1 MRLLT
6 LTSSTTDPRERGRQI
21 GGAHPDAVRRSTELY
36 RAHFAALGIDLD
48 RADEIA
54 RRSHD
59 LLRAWHAPLAEE
71 SDAMADAAGV
81 DRLLVAAVGARTE
94 ILAAAEPQ
102 REGECSTAVHVP
114 ATGAAETIQTWDWH
128 AALVPFGLL
137 LDYAPAAGR
146 RAKLFT
152 EFGTAAKIGANS
164 AGLGLHFNILSHRQD
179 SAAGGVPVHA
189 IARRII
195 DEADSVDDAIALA
208 SSAAVSASTVFTVTE
223 RGDDRRAPRAA
234 SIEVSPAGVAVVAPA
249 GDGWL
254 LHTNHFLDE
263 GLAAGDTM
271 PADST
276 TAERYAHLAAVR
288 SGMTGLDPLER
299 AAAMCGGDGPNAA
312 VCMRPELDKPSHEQ
326 WETLLTIGID
336 ADSLHLDV
344 HPGIPADA
352 ARHGMT
358 RF

>member
-21 GGAHPDAVRRSTELY
+21 GLAHPDAVRRSAELY
-36 RAHFAALGIDLD
+36 RSHFVALGIDLGL
-48 RADEIA
+48 ADDIA

-59 LLRAWHAPLAEE
+59 LLRSWYAPLAEE

-81 DRLLVAAVGARTE
+81 DRLHVAAVGARTE

-102 REGECSTAVHVP
+102 PEGECSTAVHVP
-114 ATGAAETIQTWDWH
+114 AAGVAETIQTWDWH
-128 AALVPFGLL
+128 ASLVPFGLL
-137 LDYAPAAGR
+137 LDYVPAAGR
-146 RAKLFT
+146 HAKLFT

-164 AGLGLHFNILSHRQD
+164 AGLGLHFNILSHRD
-179 SAAGGVPVHA
+179 DTATGGVPVHA

-195 DEADSVDDAIALA
+195 DEADTLDDAVTIA
-208 SSAAVSASTVFTVTE
+208 SSATVSASTVFTVTE
-223 RGDDRRAPRAA
+223 RGDDRRRPRAA
-234 SIEVSPAGVAVVAPA
+234 SIEVSPAGVAVVPPA
-249 GDGWL
+249 ADGWL

-263 GLAAGDTM
+263 ALAAGDTM

-276 TAERYAHLAAVR
+276 TAERYAHLAAVAA
-288 SGMTGLDPLER
+288 GMTGLDPIER
-299 AAAMCGGDGPNAA
+299 AAALCGAAGADAA
-312 VCMRPELDKPSHEQ
+312 VCMRPELNKPAHEQ
-326 WETLLTIGID
+326 WETLLTI
-336 ADSLHLDV
+336 SLDTASVHLDV
-344 HPGIPADA
+344 HPGTPADA

>member
-6 LTSSTTDPRERGRQI
+6 LTSSSTDPRERGRSI
-21 GGAHPDAVRRSTELY
+21 GRTHPEAVRRSAALY
-36 RAHFAALGIDLD
+36 RAHFADLGIDLD
-48 RADEIA
+48 LADEIA
-54 RRSHD
+54 RRSHN
-59 LLRAWHAPLAEE
+59 LLRQWHAPLAEE

-114 ATGAAETIQTWDWH
+114 STGSAETIQTWDWH
-128 AALVPFGLL
+128 ATLVPFGLL

-152 EFGTAAKIGANS
+152 EFGTAAKIGVNS
-164 AGLGLHFNILSHRQD
+164 AGLGLHFNILSHRED
-179 SAAGGVPVHA
+179 AATGGVPVHA

-195 DEADSVDDAIALA
+195 DEADTVADAIALA
-208 SSAAVSASTVFTVTE
+208 ASATVSASTVFTVTE
-223 RGDDRRAPRAA
+223 RGTADRAPQAA
-234 SIEVSPAGVAVVAPA
+234 SVEVSPAGVAVVRP
-249 GDGWL
+249 GDDGWL
-254 LHTNHFLDE
+254 LHTNHFLDH
-263 GLAAGDTM
+263 GLSAGDTM

-276 TAERYAHLAAVR
+276 TAERYSHLAAMKA
-288 SGMTGLDPLER
+288 GMTGLDPLGR
-299 AAAMCGGDGPNAA
+299 AAAMCGDDGEGAA

-336 ADSLHLDV
+336 AASTHLDV
-344 HPGIPADA
+344 YPGTPADA